1 MTEVDFALKDKLRQ
15 ASFDPGS
22 IVGGKLGP
30 SWPADHPAHREQE
43 ETVWEWVAR
52 ATYAVVRPEP
62 NSHDEPP
69 RVEVV
74 HGDRADLVGT
84 AGELLSLL
92 DYERLL
98 VLQERIEDAVN
109 EMVFLPA
116 PGPGDGIRRPR
127 KTP

>member
-1 MTEVDFALKDKLRQ
+1 MTEVDFALRDRLRQ

-30 SWPADHPAHREQE
+30 SWPTDHPAHREQE

-62 NSHDEPP
+62 DPHDEPP
-69 RVEVV
+69 RVDVV
-74 HGDRADLVGT
+74 HGDRADLVGP
-84 AGELLSLL
+84 GEQLLALL

-98 VLQERIEDAVN
+98 VLQERIEDAVK
-109 EMVFLPA
+109 EMVCLPSMA
-116 PGPGDGIRRPR
+116 PGDGIRRPR
-127 KTP
+127 KIR